1 MSNVQKWVEKCEA
14 EGAEIIC
21 VESASEVTGLYMSKQ
36 KLGGNKFTEPV
47 YHVWICD
54 LNVFNCR
61 NYRTAYNL
69 YRERRYMGVSE

>member
-1 MSNVQKWVEKCEA
+1 MSNVQKWVEKCE
-14 EGAEIIC
+14 
-21 VESASEVTGLYMSKQ
+21 
-36 KLGGNKFTEPV
+36 FTEPV